1 MSFNRVLGF
10 SIFIALIIMLL
21 SLGIGRYSL
30 TMTQVVNILLEP
42 VLGLKPEITAVE
54 RQIIWSV
61 RMPRILLAFCAGAG
75 LALSGAALQGVFH
88 NPLVDPHVIGVS
100 SGAAFGGTLAI
111 LLSFSS
117 PLLLLSTFV
126 FGLLALLLVFL
137 INASFTHRNV
147 LALVL
152 SGIIL
157 SGFFSALVSLLQY
170 LADTEEK
177 LPNIVFWLLGSFAT
191 ANWDKLILITPLL
204 IIAVTLLLKMRWQL
218 NALSLGDQ
226 DAKTLGMPI
235 VRIRWLILVCCAVIV
250 SLQVAVSG
258 NIGWVGLIIPHIAR
272 MLVGADHRKL
282 LPLSLVIG
290 GCYMIL
296 VDDLARMIT
305 SAEVPLGIITALLG
319 TPIFAWLLYCTQRRS
334 ER

>member
-1 MSFNRVLGF
+1 M
-10 SIFIALIIMLL
+10 IALIVMLL
-21 SLGIGRYSL
+21 SLTIGRYSL
-30 TMTQVVNILLEP
+30 TAAQVIHVLLEP
-42 VLGLKPEITAVE
+42 VLGLHPDVNDVE

-111 LLSFSS
+111 LLSFSP
-117 PLLLLSTFV
+117 PLLLLSTFT

-137 INASFTHRNV
+137 LNSSFSNRNV
-147 LALVL
+147 LVLVL

-177 LPNIVFWLLGSFAT
+177 LPSIVFWLLGSFAT
-191 ANWDKLILITPLL
+191 ANWDKLCLIAPLL
-204 IIAVTLLLKMRWQL
+204 AIAMIFLLKMRWQL

-226 DAKTLGMPI
+226 DAKTLGIP
-235 VRIRWLILVCCAVIV
+235 VTRIRWLILICCAVIV
-250 SLQVAVSG
+250 ALQVAVSG

-272 MLVGADHRKL
+272 MIVGADHRKL

-296 VDDLARMIT
+296 VDDLARIIT

-319 TPIFAWLLYCTQRRS
+319 TPLFSWLLYRTQRRS

>member
-42 VLGLKPEITAVE
+42 VRGLKPEITAVE

-177 LPNIVFWLLGSFAT
+177 LPSIVFWLLGSFAT

-204 IIAVTLLLKMRWQL
+204 IIAITLLLKMRWQL

-319 TPIFAWLLYCTQRRS
+319 TPIFAWLLYRTQRRS

>member
-1 MSFNRVLGF
+1 MSFNRVLWF
-10 SIFIALIIMLL
+10 SIIIALIVMLL
-21 SLGIGRYSL
+21 SLSIGRYSL

-42 VLGLKPEITAVE
+42 ALGLKPNITDVE

-61 RMPRILLAFCAGAG
+61 RMPRVLLAFCAGAG

-177 LPNIVFWLLGSFAT
+177 LPSIVFWLLGSFAT
-191 ANWDKLILITPLL
+191 ANWDKLTLITPLL
-204 IIAVTLLLKMRWQL
+204 LIAITLLLKMRWQL

-226 DAKTLGMPI
+226 DAKTLGIPI

-319 TPIFAWLLYCTQRRS
+319 TPIFAWLLYRTQRRS
-334 ER
+334 AR

>member
-75 LALSGAALQGVFH
+75 LALSGAPLQGVFH

-170 LADTEEK
+170 LSDTEEK
-177 LPNIVFWLLGSFAT
+177 LPSIVFWLLGSFAT

-204 IIAVTLLLKMRWQL
+204 IIAITLLLKMRWQL

-319 TPIFAWLLYCTQRRS
+319 TPIFAWLLYRTQRRS